1 MIDAKKTNE
10 RSVLTPDGIGT
21 LKEIAYRDDEPKTV
35 KVLFVDPKG
44 RGRIRQYKVSE
55 IEEVGNGS

>member
-1 MIDAKKTNE
+1 MIDATKTNE

-21 LKEIAYRDDEPKTV
+21 LKEIAYKGDEPKTV

-44 RGRIRQYKVSE
+44 KMSMKQYKA
-55 IEEVGNGS
+55 EEVEEIGNE